1 MTFER
6 DFAHHPMHYFILICI
21 LTMGLWGI
29 FWFAYS
35 PAMRLAIMIALGV
48 SYVVWGA
55 VHHLQHHDFHI
66 KIVVEYALMAT
77 LAVLVFATLL
87 YLV

>member
-1 MTFER
+1 M
-6 DFAHHPMHYFILICI
+6 
-21 LTMGLWGI
+21 GI

-35 PAMRLAIMIALGV
+35 PAMRLAIMISLGV

-55 VHHLQHHDFHI
+55 VHHIQHRDFHV
-66 KIVVEYALMAT
+66 KIVVEYALIAI

-87 YLV
+87 FLV